1 MRIRKNTYF
10 LSFINIFQTPK
21 YWCDFFKN
29 KRPLGLMAT
38 LFIIDLFNLVASVK
52 LNNELYSLDYL
63 HSVWSKWLPT

>member
-1 MRIRKNTYF
+1 MRIRQNTYF

-38 LFIIDLFNLVASVK
+38 LFIIDLFVQ
-52 LNNELYSLDYL
+52 
-63 HSVWSKWLPT
+63 PGCQC